1 MTAKFFVD
9 TNVLV
14 YARDAAE
21 PVKRPLAT
29 AWLQALWSAKSG
41 CVSYQVLHEYYSV
54 MTGKL
59 AKGIPRPEARTHVR
73 ALLAWEVV
81 ASTDVLTEAWR
92 MEERYKLSWWDSL
105 IVGAAKVGGC
115 DYLLSE
121 DFSVGQNYSGVRVIN
136 PFATEP
142 ADVLR

>member
-1 MTAKFFVD
+1 MTARFFVD

-21 PVKRPLAT
+21 AVKRPQAL
-29 AWLQALWSAKSG
+29 AWLDAIWSDKNG
-41 CVSYQVLHEYYSV
+41 CVSFQVLHEYYSV

-59 AKGIPRPEARTHVR
+59 SRGIPKEEARAHVR
-73 ALLAWEVV
+73 ALLAWKVV
-81 ASTDVLTEAWR
+81 APGDVLAAAWG
-92 MEERYKLSWWDSL
+92 MQDQYKLSWWDSL
-105 IVGAAKVGGC
+105 IVGAAKIGGC
-115 DYLLSE
+115 AYLLSE
-121 DFSVGQNYSGVRVIN
+121 DFSAGHDYNGVRMIN